1 MIKYIIKPI
10 FIIANLILLLAF
22 QEQYEQSLF
31 MLYSWKANVSRQFYH
46 NWDLFIVVKSNKT
59 KNSLPSYA
67 NTF

>member
-31 MLYSWKANVSRQFYH
+31 MMCPWKANVICQFYH
-46 NWDLFIVVKSNKT
+46 NADLSVVKSNNT
-59 KNSLPSYA
+59 NASLLSCTG
-67 NTF
+67 TF